1 VTERQKIEERL
12 RRKQAEVRTLEE
24 KLRGA
29 KAYIAALQDVLKIF
43 DPDHD
48 DGRETKLKAGSAVAQ
63 ARELIRDSGEPMH
76 LDDILRALGKEVT
89 REAKASLTSSI
100 AAYSRRG
107 EIFVRTAPNTY
118 GLIELGHDPAE
129 GLVTEPA
136 EPPPT
141 FGGSPAPSF
150 EDDLADDIPF

>member
-12 RRKQAEVRTLEE
+12 RRKQAEARSLEE

-43 DPDHD
+43 DPEHD
-48 DGRETKLKAGSAVAQ
+48 DGGETKLKAGSAVAQ
-63 ARELIRDSGEPMH
+63 AREFIRQRGEPMH

-89 REAKASLTSSI
+89 RDNKASLTSSI

-118 GLIELGHDPAE
+118 GLIELGHDPVHE
-129 GLVTEPA
+129 SEPEPV

-141 FGGSPAPSF
+141 FGGTERPAF
-150 EDDLADDIPF
+150 DTDLDDDVPF